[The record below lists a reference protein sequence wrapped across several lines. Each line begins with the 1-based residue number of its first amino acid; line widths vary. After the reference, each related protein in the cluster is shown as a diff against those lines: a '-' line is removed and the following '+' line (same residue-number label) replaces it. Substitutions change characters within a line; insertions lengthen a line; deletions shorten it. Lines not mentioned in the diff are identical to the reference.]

1 MSCMEGSTLTIRL
14 DPETRAALDQLAR
27 ETGRTQSDLAREA
40 LVRLLAVERFRLL
53 RRQVLSETE
62 KQAGVLTDEDV
73 LGVVS

>member
-1 MSCMEGSTLTIRL
+1 MTIRL
-14 DPETRAALDQLAR
+14 DPEMRAALDQLAR

-40 LVRLLAVERFRLL
+40 LVRLLAVARFRLL

-73 LGVVS
+73 FSVVS